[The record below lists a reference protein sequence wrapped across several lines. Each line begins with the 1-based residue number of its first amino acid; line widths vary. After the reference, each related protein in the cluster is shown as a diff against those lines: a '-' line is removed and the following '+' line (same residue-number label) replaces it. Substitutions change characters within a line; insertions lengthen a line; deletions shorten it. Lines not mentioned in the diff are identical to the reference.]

1 MFIPLLM
8 SSKKTMI
15 LGKILLNKKVI
26 SSDQLEEVIRL
37 QASHHKK
44 IGELLMMQGYIQESE
59 LQQAL
64 KEQYWRRNG
73 YWMID

>member
-1 MFIPLLM
+1 MFIALLM
-8 SSKKTMI
+8 SSEKTMI
-15 LGKILLNKKVI
+15 LGEILVKKKVI

-37 QASHHKK
+37 QSSYHKK
-44 IGELLMMQGYIQESE
+44 IGELLMMQGFIQESE